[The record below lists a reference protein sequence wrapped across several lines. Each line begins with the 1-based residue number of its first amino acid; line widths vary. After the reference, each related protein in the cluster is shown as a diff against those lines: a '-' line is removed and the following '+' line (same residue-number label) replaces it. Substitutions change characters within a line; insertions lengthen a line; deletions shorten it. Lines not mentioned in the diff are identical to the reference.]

1 MRFRPAILSLTV
13 AAALLAACGSDDS
26 GDADAPSSTPS
37 QAEATTS
44 ATTPSASNAGDLGVL
59 DPQRPKVG
67 EPAPDFALLDARD
80 GTVRK
85 LSDFQGKAV
94 VLNWYASWCDP
105 CQREIPE
112 FQDASVMLADVVTF
126 VGINYQ
132 ENEQKAVGTMDDLG
146 ADFPIVLDSDGKV
159 GEHYRAT
166 GLPTTYFI
174 DAEGIVRGV
183 RIGEVKSKDLQENL
197 AKVNVTY
204 DVD

>member
-1 MRFRPAILSLTV
+1 MRFRPALLSLTV
-13 AAALLAACGSDDS
+13 TAALLAACGSDGDS
-26 GDADAPSSTPS
+26 DTPASSPTA
-37 QAEATTS
+37 AETS
-44 ATTPSASNAGDLGVL
+44 ASAGTPAVSNPGDLGVI

-67 EPAPDFALLDARD
+67 ELAPDFALVDARD
-80 GTVRK
+80 GSVHK
-85 LSDFQGKAV
+85 LSDFRGKAV
-94 VLNWYASWCDP
+94 VLNWFASWCDP

-112 FQDASVMLADVVTF
+112 FQAVSETHGDEVTF
-126 VGINYQ
+126 IGVNYQ
-132 ENEQKAVGTMDDLG
+132 ENAEKAIGTMEELG
-146 ADFPIVLDSDGKV
+146 ANFPVVLDSDGDV

-174 DAEGIVRGV
+174 DAEGIVRGI